1 MHRLSFTA
9 RRRVLVCIFLSFVRS
24 FVHFIHQNSVP
35 RNAITPIYTNLIS
48 PSRAAFPTSR
58 PESSTP
64 TRDEEPKSD
73 ASRRKRTHAAAR
85 RDHANPRGAEHAPT
99 SHTRRVT
106 THRIP
111 QSPSITRPSLLPRRS
126 TTSHDEGTTT
136 STSTSRDDAD
146 DDDHPFDRPRVD
158 RGATDVDDDGTTTM
172 DDDPRPRDAREA
184 RARDDETRG
193 RGRGRGVV
201 RRCERDDDGR

>member
-9 RRRVLVCIFLSFVRS
+9 RPTTCTRVYLSFFRS
-24 FVHFIHQNSVP
+24 FVHSHSSKYCP
-35 RNAITPIYTNLIS
+35 AKRNNTNLYTHLIA

-58 PESSTP
+58 PDRHPPRRATKRSAEERRTRRAATTP
-64 TRDEEPKSD
+64 TRGAPNTHPHPTHDE
-73 ASRRKRTHAAAR
+73 SRLIK
-85 RDHANPRGAEHAPT
+85 
-99 SHTRRVT
+99 SHTR
-106 THRIP
+106 P
-111 QSPSITRPSLLPRRS
+111 DAPGPSLRASADRRRH
-126 TTSHDEGTTT
+126 TTTTT

-184 RARDDETRG
+184 RERDDETRG

-201 RRCERDDDGR
+201 RRYERDDDGR